1 MRKIPEKT
9 IQRLII
15 YRKILNDL
23 RYYGETSLFSSKLA
37 QIAGYSPVQVRSDLM
52 VIGYQGTPA
61 RGYDI
66 DDLETSIGSFIDA
79 PKGEGIA
86 IVGIGSLG
94 KSMFEYCYWKC
105 PNLSSILLFD
115 VDSVLIGSKVE
126 GTEIHHINDI
136 DKVQEMEKTRVAII
150 TVPPENAQDVTDMLI
165 LAGIKGI
172 LNYTPVR
179 LKVPDDVFVEEMDMI
194 VPLEKVAFYARQS

>member
-1 MRKIPEKT
+1 MLKIPEKT

-23 RYYGETSLFSSKLA
+23 RYFGETNLFSTKLA
-37 QIAGYSPVQVRSDLM
+37 KIAGYSPVQVRSDLM
-52 VIGYQGTPA
+52 VIGYQGSPA

-66 DDLETSIGSFIDA
+66 DNLETSIGSFIDA

-86 IVGIGSLG
+86 IVGVGKLG
-94 KSMFEYCYWKC
+94 KSMLEYCYWKC
-105 PNLSSILLFD
+105 PNLSSIELFD
-115 VDSVLIGSKVE
+115 VDSKLIGTEVE
-126 GTEIHHINDI
+126 GIKIHHIDDI
-136 DKVQEMEKTRVAII
+136 EMILSQGNIRVAII
-150 TVPPENAQDVTDMLI
+150 TVPPENAQDVAGRLI

-179 LKVPDDVFVEEMDMI
+179 LKVPEDVFVEEMDMI
-194 VPLEKVAFYARQS
+194 VPLEKVSFYARQS